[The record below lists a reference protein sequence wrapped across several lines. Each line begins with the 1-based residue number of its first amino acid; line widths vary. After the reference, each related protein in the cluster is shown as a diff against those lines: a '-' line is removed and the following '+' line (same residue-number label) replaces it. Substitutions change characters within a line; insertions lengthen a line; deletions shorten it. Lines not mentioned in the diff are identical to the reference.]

1 MEMSLEKT
9 PKSFKTIQFQ
19 DCDMFGHLNNGRFI
33 DYFLNARE
41 DHLVNFYDLDIFAMT
56 REKGV
61 AWFVGKH
68 EIVYRKP
75 ANLREEVAITSEV
88 INFVDKSIT
97 VEMVMYNK
105 GQTHVKAVLRSTFVH
120 INLKTLKA
128 ASHDE
133 ELTALLNGVLIKR
146 PMIDVFERAIEIEK
160 SIVK

>member
-1 MEMSLEKT
+1 MEMSFEKT

-33 DYFLNARE
+33 DYLLNARE

-88 INFVDKSIT
+88 INFLIFSRLLSNQLFVADF
-97 VEMVMYNK
+97 ECFLK
-105 GQTHVKAVLRSTFVH
+105 G
-120 INLKTLKA
+120 
-128 ASHDE
+128 
-133 ELTALLNGVLIKR
+133 LTIQ
-146 PMIDVFERAIEIEK
+146 P
-160 SIVK
+160 

>member
-1 MEMSLEKT
+1 METAFEKT
-9 PKSFKTIQFQ
+9 PKSYKTIQFQ

-75 ANLREEVAITSEV
+75 ANLREEVIISSEV
-88 INFVDKSIT
+88 TNFVDKSIT

-105 GQTHVKAVLRSTFVH
+105 DQTHVKAVLRSTFVH

-128 ASHDE
+128 TSHDE
-133 ELTALLNGVLIKR
+133 ELTTLLNGVLIIR

-160 SIVK
+160 SMVK

>member
-1 MEMSLEKT
+1 
-9 PKSFKTIQFQ
+9 
-19 DCDMFGHLNNGRFI
+19 
-33 DYFLNARE
+33 
-41 DHLVNFYDLDIFAMT
+41 MT

-105 GQTHVKAVLRSTFVH
+105 EQTHVKAVLRSTFVH

-160 SIVK
+160 SMVK